1 MSTELQKPN
10 IVFIFVDDLGWMD
23 LSCQGSQY
31 YETPHI
37 DRLAQ
42 QGMRFTD
49 AYAACTVC
57 SPTRASVMTG
67 KYPARLHLT
76 DFIGGH
82 AHPWAKLAVP
92 DWTKY
97 LPHSETTVAQAFKDA
112 GYNTFFVGKWHL
124 GGEEY
129 YPETHGFDVNVGGC
143 HRGMPPTYFSP
154 YKIETLEDGPENEYL
169 TDRLTDETLRLITE
183 SRDEPFFMFLSH
195 YAVHTPLEGHPDL
208 VEKYAGKDK
217 HGQLSETYAA
227 MVESTDQSV
236 GRIMARLDELDLAD
250 NTLVVF
256 FSDNGGLIKATNNAP
271 LRHGKGSGYEG
282 GHRVP
287 LIVRWPGR
295 VPAGT
300 TCDTPVISNDLYPT
314 LLEACGLPARPEQHC
329 DGTSLMPLLTGD
341 SALSRDCLF
350 WHYPHYHFSTPYAAV
365 RKGDYKLIEYM
376 ESGRAELYKLAEDI
390 SEEHDLAATMPEK
403 RDELL
408 QALHAWQEEVGAQ
421 FMMPNPNYDPEKRY
435 VMKFANR
442 ELVQCGREDS
452 E

>member
-1 MSTELQKPN
+1 MSTKPQKPN
-10 IVFIFVDDLGWMD
+10 IVFIFIDDLGWMD

-42 QGMRFTD
+42 QGMRFTN
-49 AYAACTVC
+49 AYTACTVC

-67 KYPARLHLT
+67 KYPARLHIT

-129 YPETHGFDVNVGGC
+129 YPETHGFDVNIGGC

-154 YKIETLEDGPENEYL
+154 YKIETLEDGPEDEYL

-183 SRDEPFFMFLSH
+183 SKDEPFFMFLSH

-236 GRIMARLDELDLAD
+236 GRIMARLDDLDLAE

-300 TCDTPVISNDLYPT
+300 TCDTPVISNDFYPT
-314 LLEACGLPARPEQHC
+314 LLEACGLPPRPEQHC

-341 SALSRDCLF
+341 SDLSRECLF

-376 ESGRAELYKLAEDI
+376 ESGRAELYNLADDI
-390 SEEHDLAATMPEK
+390 GEEHDLAATMSEK
-403 RDELL
+403 REELL
-408 QALHAWQEEVGAQ
+408 HALHAWQADVGAQ
-421 FMMPNPNYDPEKRY
+421 AMTPNPEYDPEKRY
-435 VMKFANR
+435 VMKFANS

-452 E
+452 G